1 MNCKEAFEIMNIS
14 HSYNDITQ
22 EFLKKQYRKMAL
34 QHHPDKCGNT
44 PESNVK
50 FQQIHEAYEVLQREI
65 KPDSHVNS
73 ENNINAEYNTA
84 EYNTAESPDTN
95 YVYIDI
101 LQLFMKSVLHGKYN
115 DIILHIVNQIVI
127 GYKQVS
133 AHIFDNVDK
142 ENCMRI
148 YQFLSSNRLIFHLS
162 NELLDNIREMVVKK
176 YDNVQVY
183 KLNPSIDD
191 ILDNNIYKLYV
202 NDTLFLVPLWHNE
215 VYFDCSGCEIIV
227 ICQPQLEEH
236 ITIDDDNNNV
246 HVTINVALTE
256 IFNILNE
263 PTNIMVA
270 IGKKE
275 CMLPVNE
282 LFIKRQQYYTL
293 PNQGISHIK
302 PDLEDIVD
310 KSDII
315 INILLY

>member
-1 MNCKEAFEIMNIS
+1 MNCKEALEIMNIN
-14 HSYNDITQ
+14 HYNDITQ

-34 QHHPDKCGNT
+34 QHHPDKCGNS

-65 KPDSHVNS
+65 KPELSINS
-73 ENNINAEYNTA
+73 ENN
-84 EYNTAESPDTN
+84 TAESHDTN

-127 GYKQVS
+127 GCKQVS

-148 YQFLSSNRLIFHLS
+148 YQFLSSNRFMFHLS

-176 YDNVQVY
+176 YDNVHVY

-191 ILDNNIYKLYV
+191 ILNNNIYKLYI

-236 ITIDDDNNNV
+236 ITIDDENNI
-246 HVTINVALTE
+246 HVVTNLALTE
-256 IFNILNE
+256 IINLLNGQ
-263 PTNIMVA
+263 TNVIVK

-275 CMLPVNE
+275 ITIPVNE
-282 LFIKRQQYYTL
+282 LFIKRHQYYTL
-293 PNQGISHIK
+293 QNQGISHIK
-302 PDLEDIVD
+302 TELEDIAD

-315 INILLY
+315 INVIIC

>member
-1 MNCKEAFEIMNIS
+1 MNCAEALDIMNIN
-14 HSYNDITQ
+14 HSTINYNDITH

-34 QHHPDKCGNT
+34 QHHPDKCGNS
-44 PESNVK
+44 PESNLK

-65 KPDSHVNS
+65 INDGNDAVPSHAD
-73 ENNINAEYNTA
+73 E
-84 EYNTAESPDTN
+84 

-101 LQLFMKSVLHGKYN
+101 LQLFMRSVLQGKYN
-115 DIILHIVNQIVI
+115 DIVLQIVLQIVI
-127 GYKQVS
+127 GCKQVS

-148 YQFLSSNRLIFHLS
+148 YQFLSSNRLMFHLS
-162 NELLDNIREMVVKK
+162 NEFLDNIREIVVKR

-227 ICQPQLEEH
+227 ICQPQLEDH
-236 ITIDDDNNNV
+236 VTIDDDNNI
-246 HVTINVALTE
+246 HVVTKIPITEVIN
-256 IFNILNE
+256 IFNGI
-263 PTNIMVA
+263 PNIMVT

-275 CMLPVNE
+275 LGIPVNE
-282 LFIKRQQYYTL
+282 LFIKRQQYYKL

-302 PDLEDIVD
+302 TELDDIAD

-315 INILLY
+315 INISLINLA

>member
-1 MNCKEAFEIMNIS
+1 MNCAEALDIMNIN
-14 HSYNDITQ
+14 HSTINYNDITP

-34 QHHPDKCGNT
+34 QHHPDKCGNS
-44 PESNVK
+44 PESNLK

-65 KPDSHVNS
+65 VKETDADNS
-73 ENNINAEYNTA
+73 GE
-84 EYNTAESPDTN
+84 

-101 LQLFMKSVLHGKYN
+101 LQLFMKSVLQGKYN
-115 DIILHIVNQIVI
+115 DIVLQIVLQIVN
-127 GYKQVS
+127 GCKQVS

-148 YQFLSSNRLIFHLS
+148 YQFLSSNRFMFHLS
-162 NELLDNIREMVVKK
+162 NDFLDNIREIVVKK

-191 ILDNNIYKLYV
+191 ILDNNLYKLYV

-236 ITIDDDNNNV
+236 ITIDDDNNI
-246 HVTINVALTE
+246 HVITKVTLADMN
-256 IFNILNE
+256 NILHN
-263 PTNIMVA
+263 TQNMLIK

-275 CMLPVNE
+275 FVIPVNE
-282 LFIKRQQYYTL
+282 LFIRRQQYYKL
-293 PNQGISHIK
+293 HNQGISYVK
-302 PDLEDIVD
+302 TVLDDIAD
-310 KSDII
+310 KSHVI
-315 INILLY
+315 INILIN

>member
-1 MNCKEAFEIMNIS
+1 MNCAEALDIMNIN
-14 HSYNDITQ
+14 HSTINYNDITH

-34 QHHPDKCGNT
+34 QHHPDKCGNS
-44 PESNVK
+44 PESNLK

-65 KPDSHVNS
+65 IKDGNDAIPSHS
-73 ENNINAEYNTA
+73 DE
-84 EYNTAESPDTN
+84 

-101 LQLFMKSVLHGKYN
+101 LQLFMQSVLQGKYN
-115 DIILHIVNQIVI
+115 DIVLQIVLQIVI
-127 GYKQVS
+127 GCKQVS

-148 YQFLSSNRLIFHLS
+148 YQFLSSNRLMFHLS
-162 NELLDNIREMVVKK
+162 NEFLDNIREIVVKR

-227 ICQPQLEEH
+227 ICQPQLEDH
-236 ITIDDDNNNV
+236 VTIDDDNNI
-246 HVTINVALTE
+246 HVVTKIPITDIINMLTDKTNG
-256 IFNILNE
+256 I
-263 PTNIMVA
+263 TNIMVT
-270 IGKKE
+270 IGKNE
-275 CMLPVNE
+275 FTIPMNE
-282 LFIKRQQYYTL
+282 LFIKRHQYYKL
-293 PNQGISHIK
+293 HNQGISHIK
-302 PDLEDIVD
+302 PEFDDVVE

-315 INILLY
+315 INCLVY

>member
-1 MNCKEAFEIMNIS
+1 MNCKEAFEIMNIN
-14 HSYNDITQ
+14 HYNDITQ

-65 KPDSHVNS
+65 KPDSHINS
-73 ENNINAEYNTA
+73 EPNIH
-84 EYNTAESPDTN
+84 SDDTN

-148 YQFLSSNRLIFHLS
+148 YQFLSLNRLMFHLS

-176 YDNVQVY
+176 YDNVHVY

-236 ITIDDDNNNV
+236 ITIDDDNNI
-246 HVTINVALTE
+246 HVVTNKEIIN
-256 IFNILNE
+256 IFTPIIV
-263 PTNIMVA
+263 T
-270 IGKKE
+270 IGKKKITI
-275 CMLPVNE
+275 PVNE
-282 LFIKRQQYYTL
+282 LFIKRHQYYKL

-302 PDLEDIVD
+302 QELEDIAD

-315 INILLY
+315 ITVNFCE

>member
-1 MNCKEAFEIMNIS
+1 MNCKEALEIMNINC
-14 HSYNDITQ
+14 YNDITH

-44 PESNVK
+44 SESTIK
-50 FQQIHEAYEVLQREI
+50 FQQIHEAYEVLQREL

-73 ENNINAEYNTA
+73 ENNINA
-84 EYNTAESPDTN
+84 DTN

-115 DIILHIVNQIVI
+115 DIILHIVNKIVI

-148 YQFLSSNRLIFHLS
+148 YQFLSSNRLVFHLS

-176 YDNVQVY
+176 YDNVHVY

-227 ICQPQLEEH
+227 ICQPQLEDH
-236 ITIDDDNNNV
+236 ITIDDDNNV
-246 HVTINVALTE
+246 HVVTNVEIINIFTPIVAT
-256 IFNILNE
+256 
-263 PTNIMVA
+263 

-275 CMLPVNE
+275 ITIPVNE
-282 LFIKRQQYYTL
+282 LFIKRQQNYTL
-293 PNQGISHIK
+293 QNQGISHIK
-302 PDLEDIVD
+302 PDIEDIVD

-315 INILLY
+315 ITVNLW

>member
-1 MNCKEAFEIMNIS
+1 MNCKEAFEIMNIN
-14 HSYNDITQ
+14 HSTIHYNDITQ

-65 KPDSHVNS
+65 KPDSHIHS
-73 ENNINAEYNTA
+73 D
-84 EYNTAESPDTN
+84 DTN

-101 LQLFMKSVLHGKYN
+101 LQLFMKSVLNGKYN
-115 DIILHIVNQIVI
+115 DVILHIVNQIVI
-127 GYKQVS
+127 GCKQVS

-148 YQFLSSNRLIFHLS
+148 YQFLSLNRFMFHLS

-176 YDNVQVY
+176 YDNVHVY

-236 ITIDDDNNNV
+236 ITIDDDNNIRV
-246 HVTINVALTE
+246 VTNLALTE
-256 IFNILNE
+256 IINMLNGQTNVIVNIGN
-263 PTNIMVA
+263 
-270 IGKKE
+270 KE
-275 CMLPVNE
+275 ITIPVNE
-282 LFIKRQQYYTL
+282 LFIKLQQYYTL
-293 PNQGISHIK
+293 KNCGISHIK
-302 PDLEDIVD
+302 SELEDIAD

-315 INILLY
+315 INVIIC

>member
-1 MNCKEAFEIMNIS
+1 MNCAEALDIMNIN
-14 HSYNDITQ
+14 HSTINYNDITP

-44 PESNVK
+44 PDSNLK

-65 KPDSHVNS
+65 IKDDALDHSG
-73 ENNINAEYNTA
+73 E
-84 EYNTAESPDTN
+84 

-101 LQLFMKSVLHGKYN
+101 LQLFMKSVLQGKYN
-115 DIILHIVNQIVI
+115 DIVLHIVNQIVI
-127 GYKQVS
+127 GCKQVS
-133 AHIFDNVDK
+133 VHIFDNVDK

-148 YQFLSSNRLIFHLS
+148 YRFLSLNRLMFHLS
-162 NELLDNIREMVVKK
+162 NDLLDNLREMVVKK

-202 NDTLFLVPLWHNE
+202 NNTLFLVPLWHNE

-227 ICQPQLEEH
+227 ICQPQLDECV
-236 ITIDDDNNNV
+236 TIDDDNNI
-246 HVTINVALTE
+246 HVTTNKE
-256 IFNILNE
+256 ISNILNDK
-263 PTNIMVA
+263 TNMTVK

-275 CMLPVNE
+275 FVIPINE

-293 PNQGISHIK
+293 KNQGISHIN
-302 PDLEDIVD
+302 PELDDITE
-310 KSDII
+310 KTDII
-315 INILLY
+315 INVIILLT

>member
-1 MNCKEAFEIMNIS
+1 MNCKEAFAIMNIS
-14 HSYNDITQ
+14 QSYNDITQ

-65 KPDSHVNS
+65 KHDKNLYS
-73 ENNINAEYNTA
+73 ENNTSEYNTA
-84 EYNTAESPDTN
+84 EYNTAESPDAN

-115 DIILHIVNQIVI
+115 DIILHIVNQIVL
-127 GYKQVS
+127 GCKQVS

-148 YQFLSSNRLIFHLS
+148 YQFLSLNRLMFHLS
-162 NELLDNIREMVVKK
+162 NELLDTIREIVVKK
-176 YDNVQVY
+176 YDNVHVY

-236 ITIDDDNNNV
+236 ITIDDDNNI
-246 HVTINVALTE
+246 HVEAKVMITDIINMLTS
-256 IFNILNE
+256 NT
-263 PTNIMVA
+263 PVMVK
-270 IGKKE
+270 IGKQE
-275 CMLPVNE
+275 LTIPVNE

-293 PNQGISHIK
+293 QNQGISHIK
-302 PDLEDIVD
+302 TELEDITD

-315 INILLY
+315 INVIIC

>member
-1 MNCKEAFEIMNIS
+1 MNCKEALDIMNIN
-14 HSYNDITQ
+14 HSTINYNDITP

-34 QHHPDKCGNT
+34 QHHPDKCGNS
-44 PESNVK
+44 PESNLK

-65 KPDSHVNS
+65 IKDKDDKDSN
-73 ENNINAEYNTA
+73 E
-84 EYNTAESPDTN
+84 

-101 LQLFMKSVLHGKYN
+101 LQLFMKSVLQGKYN
-115 DIILHIVNQIVI
+115 DIVLQIVNQIVI

-133 AHIFDNVDK
+133 VHIFDNVDK

-148 YQFLSSNRLIFHLS
+148 YQFLSLNRCMFHLS
-162 NELLDNIREMVVKK
+162 NELLDNLREMVVKK

-236 ITIDDDNNNV
+236 VTIDDDNNI
-246 HVTINVALTE
+246 HVTTITDMSNM
-256 IFNILNE
+256 LNGN
-263 PTNIMVA
+263 TKMTVK

-275 CMLPVNE
+275 FVIPVNE
-282 LFIKRQQYYTL
+282 LFIKRQQYYKL
-293 PNQGISHIK
+293 QNQGISYVK
-302 PDLEDIVD
+302 TELYDIDD
-310 KSDII
+310 KSDIMVNVI
-315 INILLY
+315 IY

>member
-1 MNCKEAFEIMNIS
+1 MNCAEALDIMNIN
-14 HSYNDITQ
+14 HSIIHYNDITP

-44 PESNVK
+44 PESNLK
-50 FQQIHEAYEVLQREI
+50 FQQIREAYEVLQREI
-65 KPDSHVNS
+65 IKERDDAPTHNTS
-73 ENNINAEYNTA
+73 E
-84 EYNTAESPDTN
+84 

-101 LQLFMKSVLHGKYN
+101 LQLFMKSVLQGKYN
-115 DIILHIVNQIVI
+115 DIVLQIVLQIVI
-127 GYKQVS
+127 GCKQVS

-142 ENCMRI
+142 DNCMRI
-148 YQFLSSNRLIFHLS
+148 YQFLSLNRLMFHLS
-162 NELLDNIREMVVKK
+162 NDFLDNIREIVVKR

-191 ILDNNIYKLYV
+191 ILDNNLYKLYV

-236 ITIDDDNNNV
+236 VSIDDDNNV
-246 HVTINVALTE
+246 HVVTNITLTE
-256 IFNILNE
+256 LSHILNGQ
-263 PTNIMVA
+263 TNGTDKTLIMIS

-275 CMLPVNE
+275 FGIPVNE

-293 PNQGISHIK
+293 HNQGISHIK
-302 PDLEDIVD
+302 TELDDIVD

-315 INILLY
+315 FNILIF

>member
-1 MNCKEAFEIMNIS
+1 MNCKEAFEIMNIN
-14 HSYNDITQ
+14 HYNDITQ

-34 QHHPDKCGNT
+34 QHHPDKCGNS
-44 PESNVK
+44 PESNLK

-65 KPDSHVNS
+65 KPDSHIHS
-73 ENNINAEYNTA
+73 EHNIH
-84 EYNTAESPDTN
+84 SDDTN
-95 YVYIDI
+95 FVYIDI
-101 LQLFMKSVLHGKYN
+101 LKLFMKSVLHGKYN

-148 YQFLSSNRLIFHLS
+148 YQFLSLNRFMFHLS
-162 NELLDNIREMVVKK
+162 NELLDNIREMVLKK

-215 VYFDCSGCEIIV
+215 VYFECSGCEIIV

-236 ITIDDDNNNV
+236 ITIDDDNNI
-246 HVTINVALTE
+246 HVVTNKEIIN
-256 IFNILNE
+256 IFTPIIV
-263 PTNIMVA
+263 T

-275 CMLPVNE
+275 ITIPFNK

-293 PNQGISHIK
+293 QNQGISHIK
-302 PDLEDIVD
+302 PELEDVAD

-315 INILLY
+315 ITINFCE

>member
-1 MNCKEAFEIMNIS
+1 MNCKEAFAIMNIS
-14 HSYNDITQ
+14 QSYNDITQ

-65 KPDSHVNS
+65 KHDKNLYS
-73 ENNINAEYNTA
+73 ENNTSEYNTA
-84 EYNTAESPDTN
+84 EYNTAESPDAN

-115 DIILHIVNQIVI
+115 DIILHIVNQIVL
-127 GYKQVS
+127 GCKQVS

-148 YQFLSSNRLIFHLS
+148 YQFLSLNRLMFHLS
-162 NELLDNIREMVVKK
+162 NELLDTIREIVVKK
-176 YDNVQVY
+176 YDNVHVY

-236 ITIDDDNNNV
+236 ITIDDDNNI
-246 HVTINVALTE
+246 HVVTNLALTE
-256 IFNILNE
+256 IINMLNGQ
-263 PTNIMVA
+263 TNVIVK
-270 IGKKE
+270 IGNKE
-275 CMLPVNE
+275 ITIPVNE
-282 LFIKRQQYYTL
+282 LFIKLQQYYTL
-293 PNQGISHIK
+293 KNCGISHIK
-302 PDLEDIVD
+302 SELEDIAD

-315 INILLY
+315 INVIIC

>member
-1 MNCKEAFEIMNIS
+1 MNCKEALDIMNIN
-14 HSYNDITQ
+14 HSTINYNDITP

-44 PESNVK
+44 PESNLK

-65 KPDSHVNS
+65 IKGDNDSDTIPLS
-73 ENNINAEYNTA
+73 E
-84 EYNTAESPDTN
+84 

-101 LQLFMKSVLHGKYN
+101 LKLFMKSALQGKYN
-115 DIILHIVNQIVI
+115 DIVLHIVNQIVI

-133 AHIFDNVDK
+133 VHIFDNVDK

-148 YQFLSSNRLIFHLS
+148 YQFLSLNRLMFHLS
-162 NELLDNIREMVVKK
+162 NEFLDNIREIVVKK

-191 ILDNNIYKLYV
+191 ILDNNVYKLYV

-227 ICQPQLEEH
+227 ICQPQLEDH
-236 ITIDDDNNNV
+236 ITIDDDNNIYIITNV
-246 HVTINVALTE
+246 TLTDV
-256 IFNILNE
+256 FTILNS
-263 PTNIMVA
+263 TQNMMVQ

-275 CMLPVNE
+275 FIIPVNE
-282 LFIKRQQYYTL
+282 LFIRRQQYYTL
-293 PNQGISHIK
+293 QNRGISHIK
-302 PDLEDIVD
+302 HELYDIND
-310 KSDII
+310 KADII
-315 INILLY
+315 VNVLINI

>member
-1 MNCKEAFEIMNIS
+1 MNCKEAFEIMNIN

-22 EFLKKQYRKMAL
+22 DFLKKQYRKMAL

-50 FQQIHEAYEVLQREI
+50 FQQIHEAYELLQREMI
-65 KPDSHVNS
+65 HSEPPIHS
-73 ENNINAEYNTA
+73 ENA
-84 EYNTAESPDTN
+84 N

-127 GYKQVS
+127 GYKHVS

-148 YQFLSSNRLIFHLS
+148 YQFLSSNRLMFHLS
-162 NELLDNIREMVVKK
+162 NELLDSLREMVVKK
-176 YDNVQVY
+176 YDNVHVY

-236 ITIDDDNNNV
+236 VSIDDDNNV
-246 HVTINVALTE
+246 HVVTNIAL
-256 IFNILNE
+256 INILT
-263 PTNIMVA
+263 PIVVT
-270 IGKKE
+270 IGKQNITIPLDK
-275 CMLPVNE
+275 

-293 PNQGISHIK
+293 KNQGISHIK
-302 PDLEDIVD
+302 PELDDVAE

-315 INILLY
+315 ITINLGEPIC

>member
-1 MNCKEAFEIMNIS
+1 MNCKEALDIMNIN
-14 HSYNDITQ
+14 HSTINYNDITP

-34 QHHPDKCGNT
+34 QHHPDKCGNS
-44 PESNVK
+44 PESNLK

-65 KPDSHVNS
+65 IKEKDDKDSN
-73 ENNINAEYNTA
+73 E
-84 EYNTAESPDTN
+84 

-101 LQLFMKSVLHGKYN
+101 LQLFMKSVLQGKYN
-115 DIILHIVNQIVI
+115 DIVLQIVNQIVI

-133 AHIFDNVDK
+133 VHIFDNVDK

-148 YQFLSSNRLIFHLS
+148 YQFLSLNRFMFHLS
-162 NELLDNIREMVVKK
+162 NELLDNLREMVVKK

-236 ITIDDDNNNV
+236 VTIDDDNNI
-246 HVTINVALTE
+246 HVTTITDMSNM
-256 IFNILNE
+256 LNGN
-263 PTNIMVA
+263 TKMTVK

-275 CMLPVNE
+275 FVIPVNE
-282 LFIKRQQYYTL
+282 LFIKRQQYYKL
-293 PNQGISHIK
+293 QNQGISYVK
-302 PDLEDIVD
+302 TELYDIDD
-310 KSDII
+310 KSDIMVNVI
-315 INILLY
+315 IY

>member
-1 MNCKEAFEIMNIS
+1 MNCKEALDIMNIN
-14 HSYNDITQ
+14 HSTINYNDITP

-44 PESNVK
+44 PESNLK

-65 KPDSHVNS
+65 IKENDNNDSN
-73 ENNINAEYNTA
+73 EYIYIN
-84 EYNTAESPDTN
+84 
-95 YVYIDI
+95 I
-101 LQLFMKSVLHGKYN
+101 LQLFMKSVLQGKYN
-115 DIILHIVNQIVI
+115 DIVLHIVLKIVV
-127 GYKQVS
+127 GCKQVS

-148 YQFLSSNRLIFHLS
+148 YQFLSLNRLMFHLS
-162 NELLDNIREMVVKK
+162 NEFLDNIREIVVKK

-191 ILDNNIYKLYV
+191 ILDNNLYKLYV

-236 ITIDDDNNNV
+236 VTIDDDNNV
-246 HVTINVALTE
+246 HVTTHMTLTDLPH
-256 IFNILNE
+256 ILTGESNM
-263 PTNIMVA
+263 TVK

-275 CMLPVNE
+275 FMLPVNE
-282 LFIKRQQYYTL
+282 LFIKRQQYYKL
-293 PNQGISHIK
+293 QNQGISYVK
-302 PDLEDIVD
+302 TELDDITD

-315 INILLY
+315 INFIIG